1 MRISDWSSDVCSSD
15 LLDRL
20 RRAAE
25 AGPRRTT
32 LSCGNLAHGFAA
44 CGLSDKQALK
54 GAVVPNLAIITAYN
68 DMLSAHQPFERFPEI
83 IRQAAR
89 DAGGVAQVAGGVPAM
104 CDGVTQGQPGMELS
118 LFSRDVIALAAAVGL
133 SPNMFDAAVFLG
145 VCDKI
150 GRAHV

>member
-1 MRISDWSSDVCSSD
+1 MTLHDRVHDVTERLRERSLASRGAYLQRI
-15 LLDRL
+15 

-54 GAVVPNLAIITAYN
+54 GDVVPNLAIITAYN
-68 DMLSAHQPFERFPEI
+68 DMLSAHQPLERFPELI
-83 IRQAAR
+83 KQAAR
-89 DAGGVAQVAGGVPAM
+89 QVGGVAQVAGGVPAM

-118 LFSRDVIALAAAVGL
+118 LFSRDVFEIE
-133 SPNMFDAAVFLG
+133 LG
-145 VCDKI
+145 FGFCM
-150 GRAHV
+150 

>member
-68 DMLSAHQPFERFPEI
+68 DMLSAHPPFARFPEL

-89 DAGGVAQVAGGVPAM
+89 DAGS
-104 CDGVTQGQPGMELS
+104 E
-118 LFSRDVIALAAAVGL
+118 
-133 SPNMFDAAVFLG
+133 
-145 VCDKI
+145 I
-150 GRAHV
+150 GRASCRDRVCQYVYISVVAGYLKKKKKKIHTLKIR

>member
-83 IRQAAR
+83 IRQAALLA
-89 DAGGVAQVAGGVPAM
+89 DAAHMLTDAA
-104 CDGVTQGQPGMELS
+104 
-118 LFSRDVIALAAAVGL
+118 ALALAWE
-133 SPNMFDAAVFLG
+133 
-145 VCDKI
+145 I

>member
-1 MRISDWSSDVCSSD
+1 MTLHSRVHEVTERLRERSRDSRAAY
-15 LLDRL
+15 LDRL

-68 DMLSAHQPFERFPEI
+68 DMLSAHQPFERFPAI
-83 IRQAAR
+83 
-89 DAGGVAQVAGGVPAM
+89 
-104 CDGVTQGQPGMELS
+104 
-118 LFSRDVIALAAAVGL
+118 
-133 SPNMFDAAVFLG
+133 
-145 VCDKI
+145 KI
-150 GRAHV
+150 GRASCRERVCQYV